1 MIGLKPPSG
10 PYTIEV
16 VEGVTFTV
24 TPLTTLDYSVA
35 HMAARRRI
43 EEIEKSLA
51 DVEAAGFLPENTANL
66 SNPDE
71 REGLYR
77 ELLIKE
83 MAVRHITGW
92 QGVVDNATDEDVP
105 VTPEN
110 VRAVVMQFPIGELFF
125 QKFSMHQTLLREA
138 KLRMRKICEWHFT
151 PNGGPQYCQGCVQQ
165 DTACSKGGTGENGA
179 RCPYSEFAP
188 QTIQEQQAWEIV
200 EACTGQLRLTASGH
214 VLGLDMNT
222 VMQMIEARSFD
233 NEPVLELMQEAE
245 KGIVSALAKDSE
257 PAET

>member
-35 HMAARRRI
+35 HMAARRRL

-51 DVEAAGFLPENTANL
+51 DVEAAGFLPANSLDL

-77 ELLIKE
+77 EFLVME
-83 MAVRHITGW
+83 MAVRHVTGW
-92 QGVVDNATDEDVP
+92 QGVVDNATNEPAP
-105 VTPEN
+105 VTPDN
-110 VRAVVMQFPIGELFF
+110 VRAVVKQFPIGELFF

-138 KLRMRKICEWHFT
+138 KTRIRKICEWHFT
-151 PNGGPQYCQGCVQQ
+151 RDGGAQYCQGCADQGA
-165 DTACSKGGTGENGA
+165 ACAKGGKGENGA
-179 RCPYSEFAP
+179 RCPYSEFSP

-200 EACTGQLRLTASGH
+200 DACTGQLRLTANGH
-214 VLGLDMNT
+214 VLGLDMDT
-222 VMQMIEARSFD
+222 VMHMMEARGFD
-233 NEPVLELMQEAE
+233 NEPVLELMHEAE
-245 KGIVSALAKDSE
+245 KGIVTAISKNGEA
-257 PAET
+257 AEA

>member
-1 MIGLKPPSG
+1 MIGLNPPSG

-24 TPLTTLDYSVA
+24 TPLTTLDYSIA
-35 HMAARRRI
+35 HMGARRRL

-51 DVEAAGFLPENTANL
+51 DVEAAGFLPANSLDL

-77 ELLIKE
+77 EFLVME

-92 QGVVDNATDEDVP
+92 QGVIDNATDEPVP

-110 VRAVVMQFPIGELFF
+110 VRAVVKQFPIGEFFF
-125 QKFSMHQTLLREA
+125 QKFSAHQALLRAA
-138 KLRMRKICEWHFT
+138 KTRIRKMCEWHFT
-151 PNGGPQYCQGCVQQ
+151 PEGGPHYCQGCVHEQ
-165 DTACSKGGTGENGA
+165 TACSKGGKGENGA

-188 QTIQEQQAWEIV
+188 LTIQEQQAWEIV
-200 EACTGQLRLTASGH
+200 EACTGQLRLTAAGQ
-214 VLGLDMNT
+214 VLGLDMGA
-222 VMQMIEARSFD
+222 VMQMIEARGFD
-233 NEPVLELMQEAE
+233 NAPVLELMQEAE
-245 KGIVSALAKDSE
+245 KGIVAALSKNSESAEA
-257 PAET
+257 

>member
-10 PYTIEV
+10 PYSIEV

-51 DVEAAGFLPENTANL
+51 DVEAAGFLPEDSPDL
-66 SNPDE
+66 SDTDE

-77 ELLIKE
+77 EFLIKE
-83 MAVRHITGW
+83 MAVRHIVGW
-92 QGVVDNATDEDVP
+92 QGVIDNAIDEPVA

-110 VRAVVMQFPIGELFF
+110 IRAVVKQFPVGELFY
-125 QKFSMHQTLLREA
+125 QKFTMHQTLLREA
-138 KLRMRKICEWHFT
+138 KTRIKSICEWHFT
-151 PNGGPQYCQGCVQQ
+151 PNGGPQYCQGCVNEGANCAK
-165 DTACSKGGTGENGA
+165 DGKGENGM
-179 RCPYSEFAP
+179 RCPYNEFAP

-200 EACTGQLRLTASGH
+200 EACTGQLRMTPNGH
-214 VLGLDMNT
+214 VIGLDMNT
-222 VMQMIEARSFD
+222 AIQMIEARNFD

-245 KGIVSALAKDSE
+245 KGIVIALSKNSESAE
-257 PAET
+257 P

>member
-10 PYTIEV
+10 PYTIEM

-35 HMAARRRI
+35 HMAARRRL

-51 DVEAAGFLPENTANL
+51 DVEAAGFLPANSL
-66 SNPDE
+66 DLGNPDE

-77 ELLIKE
+77 EFLVME

-92 QGVVDNATDEDVP
+92 QGVVDNEMDEPVP

-110 VRAVVMQFPIGELFF
+110 IRAVVKQFPIGEIFF
-125 QKFSMHQTLLREA
+125 QKFSLYQTLLREA
-138 KLRMRKICEWHFT
+138 KTRIRKICEWHFT
-151 PNGGPQYCQGCVQQ
+151 PSGGPQYCQGCVHEN
-165 DTACSKGGTGENGA
+165 TACAKGGKGENGA

-200 EACTGQLRLTASGH
+200 EACAGQLRLTATGQ
-214 VLGLDMNT
+214 VIGLDMDT
-222 VMQMIEARSFD
+222 VMHMIAARGFD
-233 NEPVLELMQEAE
+233 NAPVLELMQDAE
-245 KGIVSALAKDSE
+245 KGIVVALSKNGEA
-257 PAET
+257 AEA